1 MSLRRLHPKLIALLI
16 SAFTTLMP
24 VLAETELTD
33 YQLEIRIDPAAHLL
47 DVQTE
52 IQLPQ
57 GTRRLRI
64 RFETN
69 AGAYATV
76 GSDGGSLGSHYL
88 TIDADSWFDI
98 RPYCSGAYGST
109 IRKSGCSIYLSS
121 GTGSTVVQL
130 QATESDG

>member
-1 MSLRRLHPKLIALLI
+1 MLLWVMGQACQPSPAEAASTLVINTPLRV
-16 SAFTTLMP
+16 TLGGS
-24 VLAETELTD
+24 
-33 YQLEIRIDPAAHLL
+33 

-52 IQLPQ
+52 IVIPP
-57 GTRRLRI
+57 GTRRLRV

-109 IRKSGCSIYLSS
+109 VKRDGCSIYLSS
-121 GTGSTVVQL
+121 ATGSTVVQL